1 MKYNIEY
8 FGVSDVTKVVS
19 GGANKVSDSVNI
31 NEIIKDILDEV
42 KSIKT
47 LSLKAINR

>member
-8 FGVSDVTKVVS
+8 FGVGNVTKVVS
-19 GGANKVSDSVNI
+19 GSADKISDSVNV
-31 NEIIKDILDEV
+31 NEV